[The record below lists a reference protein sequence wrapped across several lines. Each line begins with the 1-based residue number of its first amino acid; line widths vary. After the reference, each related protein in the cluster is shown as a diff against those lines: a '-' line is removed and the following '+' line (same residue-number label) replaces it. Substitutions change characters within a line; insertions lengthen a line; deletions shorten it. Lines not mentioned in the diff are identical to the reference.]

1 MLHVLR
7 HKGKPGEFRT
17 TSFLT
22 CQWRWQ
28 VAAYQRS
35 VARQCFIHSS
45 LFDVYIKMHS
55 LPGRILPYLCW
66 PEPNWR
72 HTHTRAHTRTHTRT
86 HAHTR
91 TDAHTHR
98 RTRTRTHAHT
108 HTHPRTHT
116 PTHTHTGDCNLVN
129 AISDHPPRSSCVGYL
144 SVHICGPI
152 GALADNDRAR

>member
-72 HTHTRAHTRTHTRT
+72 HTHRRAHTH
-86 HAHTR
+86 
-91 TDAHTHR
+91 
-98 RTRTRTHAHT
+98 THAHT
-108 HTHPRTHT
+108 HTRAHTCTHAHTHPR
-116 PTHTHTGDCNLVN
+116 THTGDCNLVN
-129 AISDHPPRSSCVGYL
+129 AISDHSPQEFLRWLPLGPHLWTNRS
-144 SVHICGPI
+144 
-152 GALADNDRAR
+152 ARRQ